1 MLNGLIVKRNNSCFK
16 IRISKSEIRNPKQ
29 YPITKIP
36 TLRVVT
42 RRVKN
47 VCFGHLDL
55 EFVICFELRDSNFEF
70 YLVY

>member
-1 MLNGLIVKRNNSCFK
+1 M
-16 IRISKSEIRNPKQ
+16 
-29 YPITKIP
+29 TKIP

-55 EFVICFELRDSNFEF
+55 EFKICFEFRYSNF
-70 YLVY
+70 